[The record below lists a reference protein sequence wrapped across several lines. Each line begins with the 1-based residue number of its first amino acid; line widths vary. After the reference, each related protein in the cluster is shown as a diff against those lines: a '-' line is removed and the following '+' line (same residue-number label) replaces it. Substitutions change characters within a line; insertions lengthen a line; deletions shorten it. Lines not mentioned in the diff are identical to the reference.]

1 MLEVLVVL
9 YDCADGVMVA
19 VEGEA
24 VVPHVVVRESLDEVQ
39 SKHRWYA
46 TQSTKDESYF
56 LFHSDSVNI
65 VLLTKK
71 VVTVQQKCF
80 VITKVKYYF
89 LILL

>member
-46 TQSTKDESYF
+46 TQSAKEESYF

-71 VVTVQQKCF
+71 VETCNRATSV
-80 VITKVKYYF
+80 
-89 LILL
+89 L